1 MKTSTREHRRAVL
14 ALALATALSGAVGC
28 ATVSG
33 LDSLTETTGDGGTVG
48 DDSADATVGSSNDN
62 TSNNN
67 NNNNNNNTGNGD
79 SGSSGSTTDA
89 GSSGNDASFDAGKD
103 TGPLLEVTSLPCKNY
118 LCGYDG
124 SAPATICCWNRNSNN
139 MSYCDKL
146 EGGIGCPPH
155 TTLPCEG
162 KDDCY
167 SSANPYCCLNTGN
180 EIAMCGTASTCM
192 SNNYKALCKSFA
204 DCPDGGGYT
213 QCAPS
218 GNLTIGNLSI
228 CK

>member
-1 MKTSTREHRRAVL
+1 MKTSGAHRRAVL
-14 ALALATALSGAVGC
+14 ALALALGGVGC

-33 LDSLTETTGDGGTVG
+33 LDSLSEDTTADGGSGG
-48 DDSADATVGSSNDN
+48 DDTADATVSNNDN

-67 NNNNNNNTGNGD
+67 NSNNNTGSD
-79 SGSSGSTTDA
+79 SGNGGSTTDA
-89 GSSGNDASFDAGKD
+89 GTSGTDASFDAGKD
-103 TGPLLEVTSLPCKNY
+103 TGPLLEVTSLSCKNY

-155 TTLPCEG
+155 TTLNCEG
-162 KDDCY
+162 KNDCY
-167 SSANPYCCLNTGN
+167 SSAAPFCCLNQVN
-180 EIAMCGTASTCM
+180 EIATCGTATTCM
-192 SNNYKALCKSFA
+192 SNNYKALCKTFA

-218 GNLTIGNLSI
+218 NNLTIGNLNI

>member
-1 MKTSTREHRRAVL
+1 MKTSGAHRRAVL
-14 ALALATALSGAVGC
+14 ALALALGGIGC

-33 LDSLTETTGDGGTVG
+33 LDSLSEDTTADGGGGG
-48 DDSADATVGSSNDN
+48 DNTADATVSNNDN

-67 NNNNNNNTGNGD
+67 NNNNSSSD

-89 GSSGNDASFDAGKD
+89 GTGGKDASFDAGKD
-103 TGPLLEVTSLPCKNY
+103 TGPPLEVTSLSCKNY

-124 SAPATICCWNRNSNN
+124 GAPATICCWNRNSNN

-155 TTLPCEG
+155 TALYCEG
-162 KDDCY
+162 KGDCY
-167 SSANPYCCLNTGN
+167 SSASPYCCLNQVN

-192 SNNYKALCKSFA
+192 SNNYKALCHTLA